1 MTIATMAVWNDSPKS
16 REASSSFSRALRP
29 VSRTA
34 RSHDSAYC
42 ATAITASVS
51 WDAIRQHKGDP
62 RRR

>member
-16 REASSSFSRALRP
+16 RDASSSFSRAVRP
-29 VSRTA
+29 VSGAA

-51 WDAIRQHKGDP
+51 WDAIRQHERNP